1 MTDKKKNL
9 LEKKSINELTFS
21 EIEKLKVIF
30 FDFDGVFTD
39 NKVLVSENGEE
50 SVFCFRGDG
59 IGLSQLLKMGYQ
71 LYVISSEINPL
82 VKKRCEKLK
91 INCLHAV
98 ENKGTLIN
106 SILKS
111 KFLKKEN
118 AAFIGNDINDISAFQ
133 SVSLTIGVSDRNPL
147 IDDFISY
154 LTHKSG
160 GNGAVREVCDKII
173 SLGEKK

>member
-59 IGLSQLLKMGYQ
+59 IGLSQLFKNGFD
-71 LYVISSEINPL
+71 LYVISSEVNPV
-82 VKKRCEKLK
+82 VKRRCEKLK
-91 INCLHAV
+91 INCLNSI
-98 ENKGTLIN
+98 ENKGSIIK

-111 KFLKKEN
+111 KLLKKEN
-118 AAFIGNDINDISAFQ
+118 AAFLGNDINDIQAFQ
-133 SVSLTIGVSDRNPL
+133 NVSLTIGVNDRNPL
-147 IDDFISY
+147 IDDYISY
-154 LTHKSG
+154 VTHKSG

-173 SLGEKK
+173 SLMGI